1 MPHSPTPWI
10 GLAALLAM
18 FLLPFVPNWLFEGP
32 RTVRHWPRRHVCGY
46 CNAPWTRGHVCEAGP
61 PLEAVAGPALEA
73 EIEPLE
79 EIEAGA
85 PLAEPPLRGDLRRL
99 RPSRR
104 ELERRPR
111 ARITRVSR
119 ISR

>member
-32 RTVRHWPRRHVCGY
+32 RTVKHWPRRHVCGY
-46 CNAPWTRGHVCEAGP
+46 CNAPWTSRGHVCVAGP
-61 PLEAVAGPALEA
+61 PLEAEASPALEA

-85 PLAEPPLRGDLRRL
+85 PLAEAPLRGDLRRL

-111 ARITRVSR
+111 ARISR